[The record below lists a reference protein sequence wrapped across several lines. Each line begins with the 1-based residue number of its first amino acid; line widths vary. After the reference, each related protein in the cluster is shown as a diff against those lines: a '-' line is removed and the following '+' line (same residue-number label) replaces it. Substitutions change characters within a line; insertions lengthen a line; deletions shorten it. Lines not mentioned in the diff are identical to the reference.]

1 MHPPHPLQVANPTEA
16 QEGGRGGGRLYNQE
30 GVISLRRLLTFSPG
44 AFLKRVGGDATVSGR
59 AMQTAPA
66 ACGRRRNPG
75 LLCLR
80 MLCSTLSATLAP
92 TLAASAA
99 LRPAAFSAR
108 RGVSTL
114 SITRSRF
121 WLTTA
126 ALQEFEAFRERWLRE
141 DFPAWLQ
148 RHRPGIEHY
157 RSLTHPLHQARIE
170 AQQQHQ

>member
-1 MHPPHPLQVANPTEA
+1 MANPTEA

-66 ACGRRRNPG
+66 AFGRRRNPG

-92 TLAASAA
+92 TPGRVCGLEASSFLSPP
-99 LRPAAFSAR
+99 LRFHS
-108 RGVSTL
+108 
-114 SITRSRF
+114 
-121 WLTTA
+121 
-126 ALQEFEAFRERWLRE
+126 
-141 DFPAWLQ
+141 
-148 RHRPGIEHY
+148 
-157 RSLTHPLHQARIE
+157 
-170 AQQQHQ
+170 